1 MRPQY
6 LSSYGKAFL
15 RTALVTVTVAV
26 PLSFAASSPAHAL
39 VCGRGFYRAGCA
51 GPNGAVVVRRPG
63 YGVGYRPYYHGGYY
77 RGGYYRGPAVT
88 CARGPYRA
96 GCAGP
101 NGVVVRPY

>member
-1 MRPQY
+1 MRTQY
-6 LSSYGKAFL
+6 IPSYGKAFL
-15 RTALVTVTVAV
+15 RMAVVTMAIAI
-26 PLSFAASSPAHAL
+26 PLRFAAISPAHAF

-63 YGVGYRPYYHGGYY
+63 YGPYYRRPYGA
-77 RGGYYRGPAVT
+77 YYRGPAVT

-101 NGVVVRPY
+101 NGVFVRPY